1 MAGRDHRSRTVL
13 TSASLIRWIG
23 RRVWRWFFMILFVA
37 AVWLNVATVTSR
49 SVFDEVS
56 SLVAATGSSRDLV
69 RDAVATELEAE
80 RRARMAAVSAE
91 AEARA
96 ALEQA
101 EADLAAARDP
111 VVTFRGEEMA
121 QDEMI
126 VSVFS
131 GIEDRLAAGADRAVA
146 ATGAEAVPV
155 WGLAAIVAVTRL
167 ELNAACETLRD
178 LAELREA
185 LAIAPETSEQG
196 SVTGQVCDTT
206 VPGEAEVW
214 GRVAESPSEAWEI
227 LRAEGVDLPDIRLPS
242 WAFDQTERLR
252 LRMGYDP
259 AE

>member
-101 EADLAAARDP
+101 EARSRGGGAILF
-111 VVTFRGEEMA
+111 VTFRRRG
-121 QDEMI
+121 D
-126 VSVFS
+126 
-131 GIEDRLAAGADRAVA
+131 GGR
-146 ATGAEAVPV
+146 
-155 WGLAAIVAVTRL
+155 TRL
-167 ELNAACETLRD
+167 
-178 LAELREA
+178 
-185 LAIAPETSEQG
+185 I
-196 SVTGQVCDTT
+196 V
-206 VPGEAEVW
+206 
-214 GRVAESPSEAWEI
+214 
-227 LRAEGVDLPDIRLPS
+227 
-242 WAFDQTERLR
+242 LR
-252 LRMGYDP
+252 LS
-259 AE
+259 A